1 MSVLTQT
8 HPVPQEQ
15 TAVRVCG
22 ETILVLA
29 TCFCLT
35 TLYLLFYVQG
45 FRFFDNDYDWINQAR
60 ATSWLAGC
68 YDLLR
73 PIPEDWGFQFRPG
86 QVFVTKT
93 LLAVFGEH
101 APVFYIFK
109 CLSAGAVATGIAG
122 FLRLAGE
129 HWKTAVVA
137 AAIFGLSTA
146 TLASAM
152 WVSDFE
158 LVAQI
163 LTLAAMGAFW
173 FAHERDRGHTAWPHT
188 VLRHALVALLLILA
202 HRTKGSAKILPI
214 VLMAYLAIWRRD
226 QFWKWLPAMG
236 CVGLTIVPL
245 LTLLENPIPPF
256 APFSEDLSQGWMWKP
271 ANLGTLGILLI
282 GNAHLLYG
290 TQDGLV
296 AYSLLANLF
305 PWLLWPAILAIA
317 VWIRSNDRRI
327 RPLTGFLGIWLFA
340 ALVAYSAY
348 PRLPHGFMAR
358 YVVVALVPASIL
370 VALAISRLADH
381 VRPTR
386 RKTAALVVGLVLLGH
401 GVAQSESN
409 RYQRETLGQAIV
421 AYDRARTAIASE
433 IRDAD
438 VVILGFE
445 YGYNRERV
453 DTNRYHDGPYK
464 TANVLQAKPL
474 YILVRSE
481 QDVDRPRYDDG
492 IREIQSDVA
501 FEKPAEGQLK
511 VGIRPVAMYDG
522 LTNSIYDR
530 LFYRSR
536 LSFVGLL
543 YQVTYE
549 PMAS

>member
-1 MSVLTQT
+1 MGVLTKT
-8 HPVPQEQ
+8 HPGVPDQTRTAIRISSQ
-15 TAVRVCG
+15 TA
-22 ETILVLA
+22 LVLSA
-29 TCFCLT
+29 CFGLT
-35 TLYLLFYVQG
+35 TLYVLFYLQG

-60 ATSWLAGC
+60 ATSWLDGC
-68 YDLLR
+68 LDLVR

-86 QVFVTKT
+86 QVFTTKV
-93 LLAVFGEH
+93 LLALFGEH
-101 APVFYIFK
+101 ATVFYAFK
-109 CLSAGAVATGIAG
+109 CLSAGAVTAGIAG
-122 FLRLAGE
+122 LLLLAGE
-129 HWKTAVVA
+129 HRKTAAMA
-137 AAIFGLSTA
+137 ATIFGLSTA
-146 TLASAM
+146 TFASGM

-188 VLRHALVALLLILA
+188 VLSHALVALLLILA
-202 HRTKGSAKILPI
+202 HRTKGSAKIIPF
-214 VLMAYLAIWRRD
+214 VLVAYLAIWRRD

-236 CVGLTIVPL
+236 CVALTIVPL
-245 LTLLENPIPPF
+245 LSMLENPIPPF

-271 ANLGTLGILLI
+271 ANLGTLGTLLI
-282 GNAHLLYG
+282 GNVHLLYG
-290 TQDGLV
+290 THDGLV

-317 VWIRSNDRRI
+317 LWIRSNDHRV

-340 ALVAYSAY
+340 VLAAYSAY
-348 PRLPHGFMAR
+348 PRLPYGFMAR
-358 YVVVALVPASIL
+358 YVVVALVPTSML
-370 VALAISRLADH
+370 VALAITSLGDR

-386 RKTAALVVGLVLLGH
+386 RKAAALAVGLVLLGH

-464 TANVLQAKPL
+464 TANALQAKPL

-501 FEKPAEGQLK
+501 SKSQGK
-511 VGIRPVAMYDG
+511 G
-522 LTNSIYDR
+522 SS
-530 LFYRSR
+530 RSESDPSR
-536 LSFVGLL
+536 CM
-543 YQVTYE
+543 TD
-549 PMAS
+549 